1 MASRFMSSDSPD
13 RRAVILEAGPIVLV
27 VAALCVKLLYFS
39 VAADPEVEWFRDIGW
54 LRRTALV
61 TAESAGSLLLL
72 FSPLLFVTRK
82 RRLAILWAGDLA
94 LTLLMLADVLYLRFF
109 GDVLSVSALTGVRQI
124 GMIQGS
130 ILALMKP
137 SDALLFVDLVLLP
150 LVFRARLFSAA
161 APSPSRLRPLAWSM
175 LATGALLSALALT
188 TILQKGEY
196 DYFKLRGVAKI
207 GLLNYH
213 AYDVGRQ
220 LYLNATTS
228 PVGPAERERVSEFFQ
243 RNHSTCAPVPELFGV
258 ARGRNLIMVMVESLH
273 AFPLGL
279 VVNGEEVTP
288 HLNRL
293 ARRSITFDHF
303 YDQTW
308 HGVTS
313 DGEFTSLQSLHPLA
327 DGGVPTRYGTHHYF
341 ALPNVL
347 RANGYTTVSA
357 HGFSGAIWMMA
368 TAHHNYGFE
377 RSYFSETFDQTERI
391 GMGLSDA
398 SFFRQMLPRLT
409 GQRQPFMAYLVTLST
424 HFPFR
429 LPPELGDSSLAV
441 PPGTLVGAYLQSV
454 HQFDRA
460 LGEFLAGLEDR
471 GLLDKSVLVLYGDH
485 AAFGDEAELGAL
497 LSRYA
502 GYPERQP
509 GFDVRYWQVE
519 KRLPLI
525 IHLPHDAA
533 AGVRSGSG
541 GHLDIAPTL
550 MALLG
555 ISQPHMAAMGRDLTA
570 EGNSLVVFRDGS
582 FVVGDTACVVPSAT
596 IRAVQC
602 RQMQTGRELVPERL
616 RGRFEEARTRL
627 AVSDIL
633 LAGDLIPWAS
643 QLTPGAAPCPDTARV
658 ADTTRGR
665 LSRDSTRH

>member
-1 MASRFMSSDSPD
+1 MASRFLSSDSPD

-228 PVGPAERERVSEFFQ
+228 PVGPAERKRVSEFFQ
-243 RNHSTCAPVPELFGV
+243 RNHSICAPVPELFGV

-313 DGEFTSLQSLHPLA
+313 DGEFTSLQ
-327 DGGVPTRYGTHHYF
+327 
-341 ALPNVL
+341 
-347 RANGYTTVSA
+347 
-357 HGFSGAIWMMA
+357 
-368 TAHHNYGFE
+368 
-377 RSYFSETFDQTERI
+377 
-391 GMGLSDA
+391 
-398 SFFRQMLPRLT
+398 
-409 GQRQPFMAYLVTLST
+409 
-424 HFPFR
+424 
-429 LPPELGDSSLAV
+429 
-441 PPGTLVGAYLQSV
+441 
-454 HQFDRA
+454 
-460 LGEFLAGLEDR
+460 
-471 GLLDKSVLVLYGDH
+471 
-485 AAFGDEAELGAL
+485 
-497 LSRYA
+497 
-502 GYPERQP
+502 
-509 GFDVRYWQVE
+509 
-519 KRLPLI
+519 
-525 IHLPHDAA
+525 
-533 AGVRSGSG
+533 
-541 GHLDIAPTL
+541 
-550 MALLG
+550 
-555 ISQPHMAAMGRDLTA
+555 
-570 EGNSLVVFRDGS
+570 
-582 FVVGDTACVVPSAT
+582 
-596 IRAVQC
+596 
-602 RQMQTGRELVPERL
+602 
-616 RGRFEEARTRL
+616 
-627 AVSDIL
+627 
-633 LAGDLIPWAS
+633 
-643 QLTPGAAPCPDTARV
+643 
-658 ADTTRGR
+658 
-665 LSRDSTRH
+665 